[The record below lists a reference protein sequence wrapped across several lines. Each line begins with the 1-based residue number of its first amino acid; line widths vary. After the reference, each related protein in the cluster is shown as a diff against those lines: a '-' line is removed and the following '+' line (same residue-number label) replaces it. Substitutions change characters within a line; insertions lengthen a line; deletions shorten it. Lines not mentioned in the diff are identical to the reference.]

1 MQNEHTIAYALAS
14 AVEPHTIF
22 VSTKLGAIDAAH
34 QIKNQS
40 PATPND
46 IVALAVAWVFG
57 DNVPAST
64 LELDAM
70 MNDNAS
76 SMMLDM
82 LAELA

>member
-1 MQNEHTIAYALAS
+1 MQNNYTAAYALA
-14 AVEPHTIF
+14 ALVENDTIF

-40 PATPND
+40 PATPSD
-46 IVALAVAWVFG
+46 IVALGLAWVFG
-57 DNVPAST
+57 DDVPAST

-70 MNDNAS
+70 MDDNAS